1 MISFCNVMS
10 LNELFNIGSEIKR
23 TAYQNYVI
31 VFRLFQ
37 GFVISLF
44 GIRFRA
50 DFFASDFA
58 SRVLGFDAS
67 VV

>member
-1 MISFCNVMS
+1 MSF
-10 LNELFNIGSEIKR
+10 NEFFNIGSEIKR

-44 GIRFRA
+44 RIRLRA
-50 DFFASDFA
+50 DFFAVLLYLLASDFA
-58 SRVLGFDAS
+58 SSVLGFEAS